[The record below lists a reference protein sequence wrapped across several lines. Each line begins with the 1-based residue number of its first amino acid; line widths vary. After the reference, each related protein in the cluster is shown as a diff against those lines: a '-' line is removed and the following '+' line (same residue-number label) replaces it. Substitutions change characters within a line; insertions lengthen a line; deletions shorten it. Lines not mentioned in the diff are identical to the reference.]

1 MKPMNVAY
9 YIEDE
14 CIGSVS
20 PEVTFWKSK
29 TMHQEIT
36 YIYIS
41 FIVVYFAQLHSLLCS
56 HFIHEL
62 VQESRI

>member
-1 MKPMNVAY
+1 
-9 YIEDE
+9 
-14 CIGSVS
+14 
-20 PEVTFWKSK
+20 
-29 TMHQEIT
+29 MHQEIT

-62 VQESRI
+62 VQEYNIEGISVMQVSQTIKVKEQRALQSRM